1 MIHLQCK
8 DMFRKYVCAVESSLI
23 KTFCLSFRQI
33 GLSGLPSAQCQ
44 PNALSTSCKSYL
56 SQIQHSFRRTCKSPH
71 FIIYDQEL
79 KAGFGNRNTCG
90 LISRINSNDILFQ
103 LPCPGRLN
111 TLVTIDPPEST
122 LHCGLRSQ
130 SHGDSSRSSRAP
142 RAVFPPEETAAAG
155 TLPPRALLLSHHC
168 GHHVLLM
175 IDSPVLV
182 APAHLVPT
190 WCPPDAPHPPLT

>member
-1 MIHLQCK
+1 M
-8 DMFRKYVCAVESSLI
+8 
-23 KTFCLSFRQI
+23 
-33 GLSGLPSAQCQ
+33 
-44 PNALSTSCKSYL
+44 
-56 SQIQHSFRRTCKSPH
+56 
-71 FIIYDQEL
+71 
-79 KAGFGNRNTCG
+79 
-90 LISRINSNDILFQ
+90 SRINSNDILFQ
-103 LPCPGRLN
+103 LPVQGCLN
-111 TLVTIDPPEST
+111 TLVTINPPEST

-190 WCPPDAPHPPLT
+190 WCPPGAHLMPTWCGSAPTHLSPESRTAVHPSPTYIMRPMRSWGKHAWMDAATVSSLIVDFKCSESMILMTSKRQPKVKYAKPDISLISNPFLAGI

>member
-1 MIHLQCK
+1 M
-8 DMFRKYVCAVESSLI
+8 
-23 KTFCLSFRQI
+23 
-33 GLSGLPSAQCQ
+33 
-44 PNALSTSCKSYL
+44 
-56 SQIQHSFRRTCKSPH
+56 
-71 FIIYDQEL
+71 
-79 KAGFGNRNTCG
+79 
-90 LISRINSNDILFQ
+90 SRINDILFQ

-111 TLVTIDPPEST
+111 TLVTINPPEST

-190 WCPPDAPHPPLT
+190 WCPPGAHLMPPTHLSPESRTAVHPSPTYIMRPMRSWGKHAWMDAATVSSLIVASESMILMTSIVNPR